1 MMHERMGRYG
11 AALPDAV
18 SILPVAP
25 KADQMPD
32 MPGMPSVPSAKS
44 STPSSMHMNTRCHL

>member
-1 MMHERMGRYG
+1 MGRYG

-18 SILPVAP
+18 SILPAAP

-32 MPGMPSVPSAKS
+32 MPGMPSVPSVQS
-44 STPSSMHMNTRCHL
+44 SMPSSMHMNTRCHL